1 MIYILMRE
9 RVNSPFALITNSFAM
24 RHAVLQL
31 ITQAAGRKFIY
42 MIGHNYYVIDI
53 NVAKVA
59 DGAKVGVGLESIS
72 NKSGRGP
79 DASFSMR
86 ILSTRVYPLLK
97 SQDARTRVLS
107 KIYSTARR
115 FSLAPSLSRRF
126 PIRSHVVPISCK
138 RVGDVT
144 QEFSLFLSLADTHLT
159 PSTRV
164 NTSCVSAT
172 DRGSDKN
179 TCTHLS
185 PTC

>member
-97 SQDARTRVLS
+97 SQDARTRLIENLFHRTSFLTRALALS
-107 KIYSTARR
+107 S
-115 FSLAPSLSRRF
+115 F
-126 PIRSHVVPISCK
+126 P
-138 RVGDVT
+138 
-144 QEFSLFLSLADTHLT
+144 
-159 PSTRV
+159 
-164 NTSCVSAT
+164 N
-172 DRGSDKN
+172 
-179 TCTHLS
+179 
-185 PTC
+185 